1 MVNNHLYSNLNRL
14 YTLFKDVPPALL
26 NLKKKFSE
34 YIKANILSLLKL
46 TTIDP
51 VEWTQN
57 LVNFYI
63 SNDTMVS
70 SAFQDSNDFH
80 ELIKSVIRDTLQQE
94 FAPCDC
100 LSAYLDTKLRENMEE
115 QPFREVINQSLYIF
129 KLIPNKD
136 YFKTAY
142 EKTLIRR
149 ILDSKIS
156 REEHE
161 RYILTKLKEIM
172 YPQYTENL
180 EKLFTDYNTGI
191 EQKSSISNKIKS
203 DSSLMKKLPFEITML
218 PLAQGIW
225 PLDNYDKC
233 NLPVEFENV
242 INSMNHLYSNMEP
255 RKILTWIM
263 SEGNCVLKIKNS
275 PLVLTVSVIQCFILL
290 LFNSYDSLSVS
301 AISAKLNIPQK
312 VLFSH
317 LSPLLF
323 RKEQFLI
330 KVGGTSGSSSTAG
343 SNSKKLDEKDI
354 LKFNRDFK
362 TNKINLTINQAKL
375 KLKVSN
381 NKQPED
387 ILLLRKNQLDSCI
400 VRIMKTHNQLSK
412 VDLEAQIIRILK
424 DIYKPN
430 SSEIKTRI
438 ENLIEREYIRRD
450 PNNQD
455 MFYYV
460 A

>member
-1 MVNNHLYSNLNRL
+1 MVNNHLYPNLNRL
-14 YTLFKDVPPALL
+14 YTLFKDVPTALL
-26 NLKKKFSE
+26 NLKNKFSE
-34 YIKANILSLLKL
+34 YIKSNILALLKQ
-46 TTIDP
+46 TSIEP
-51 VEWTQN
+51 VDWTQN

-63 SNDTMVS
+63 TNDTMVS

-100 LSAYLDTKLRENMEE
+100 LSAYLDTKLRDNIEE
-115 QPFREVINQSLYIF
+115 QPFREVINQSLNIF
-129 KLIPNKD
+129 QLIPNKD
-136 YFKTAY
+136 YFKSSY

-149 ILDSKIS
+149 ILDSKIN

-180 EKLFTDYNTGI
+180 EKLFTDYNTGL
-191 EQKSSISNKIKS
+191 EQRSHITQKIQSDSSIS
-203 DSSLMKKLPFEITML
+203 KKLPFEITML

-233 NLPVEFENV
+233 NLPNEFEHV
-242 INSMNHLYSNMEP
+242 KNSVNHLYSIMQP
-255 RKILTWIM
+255 RKVLTWII
-263 SEGNCVLKIKNS
+263 SEGNCIIKIKNS
-275 PLVLTVSVIQCFILL
+275 PLILTVSVIQCFILL
-290 LFNSYDSLSVS
+290 LFNTNESLSVS
-301 AISAKLNIPQK
+301 EIASKLNIPQK

-330 KVGGTSGSSSTAG
+330 KVGGTANNSSANG
-343 SNSKKLDEKDI
+343 GSKKLDEKDI
-354 LKFNRDFK
+354 LKFNKDFK
-362 TNKINLTINQAKL
+362 TNKINLTISQAKL
-375 KLKVSN
+375 KLKVN
-381 NKQPED
+381 TNKQPED

-412 VDLEAQIIRILK
+412 VDLEAQIIRMLK

-450 PNNQD
+450 QNNQD